1 MDDKRFF
8 SRVGFSYF
16 MMVVLTVAVQFLLS
30 LLVSLIAPQAAGLP
44 VTSWLLAM
52 VPLYLVAIPVCAKMM
67 QALPN
72 MQLYRNEM
80 RPGQWIRT
88 LCICIF
94 VMYVGDIIGNAV
106 SALIAQG
113 TGLDL
118 SFELEELLSQG
129 SPWFTLLFS
138 VVLAPVME
146 ELIFR
151 KVLIDRTIVYGDKA
165 AVVLSGLLFGVFHG
179 NFHQFFYAFGLG
191 CIFAYVYIRTGKL
204 KYTISLHMA
213 VNMLGGFLSS
223 LLLQQLNYSAWDTSD
238 PYAYIDMMFNHA
250 GAVLGLVILE
260 ISMIIMGIAGLIFFA
275 VSVKKLEWRS
285 GEYERPFHEM
295 AGAMF
300 GNPGM
305 ILFLLSGVC
314 LFVLDML

>member
-30 LLVSLIAPQAAGLP
+30 LLLSLIAPQAAGLP

-94 VMYVGDIIGNAV
+94 VMYVGNIIGNAV

-191 CIFAYVYIRTGKL
+191 CIFAYVYPHRKAEIYDFVAYGSEYAGWFSVFLVVATAEL
-204 KYTISLHMA
+204 QC
-213 VNMLGGFLSS
+213 LGYF
-223 LLLQQLNYSAWDTSD
+223 
-238 PYAYIDMMFNHA
+238 
-250 GAVLGLVILE
+250 
-260 ISMIIMGIAGLIFFA
+260 
-275 VSVKKLEWRS
+275 RS
-285 GEYERPFHEM
+285 
-295 AGAMF
+295 
-300 GNPGM
+300 
-305 ILFLLSGVC
+305 VC
-314 LFVLDML
+314 LYRYDVQSCGGCSGTGYTGNQYDHHGHCRIDFLCRVCEKTGMAFR

>member
-8 SRVGFSYF
+8 SRVGLSYF
-16 MMVVLTVAVQFLLS
+16 MMVVLTVVVQFVLS
-30 LLVSLIAPQAAGLP
+30 LVLAFAAPQATGLP
-44 VTSWLLAM
+44 VTSWLLSMA
-52 VPLYLVAIPVCAKMM
+52 PLYLVAIPVCAKLM
-67 QALPN
+67 QALPK
-72 MQLYRNEM
+72 MQFYQNEM

-94 VMYVGDIIGNAV
+94 VMYVGNIIGNVV

-118 SFELEELLSQG
+118 SFGLEDLMSQG
-129 SPWFTLLFS
+129 SPWLTLVFS
-138 VVLAPVME
+138 VILAPVME

-165 AVVLSGLLFGVFHG
+165 VVVLSGLIFGIFHG

-191 CIFAYVYIRTGKL
+191 CVFAYIYIRTGKL

-213 VNMLGGFLSS
+213 VNMLGGFLSTV
-223 LLLQQLNYSAWDTSD
+223 LLQQLNYNAWDTSN
-238 PYAYIDMMFNHA
+238 PYTYVDMMFNHV
-250 GAVLGLVILE
+250 GAVLALVVLE
-260 ISMIIMGIAGLIFFA
+260 VGMIIMGIAGLIFF
-275 VSVKKLEWRS
+275 VLSVKKLEWRS
-285 GEYERPFHEM
+285 GEYEKPFREM
-295 AGAMF
+295 TGAMF

-305 ILFLLSGVC
+305 ILFLLSGVG

>member
-1 MDDKRFF
+1 MYL
-8 SRVGFSYF
+8 YF
-16 MMVVLTVAVQFLLS
+16 CD
-30 LLVSLIAPQAAGLP
+30 
-44 VTSWLLAM
+44 
-52 VPLYLVAIPVCAKMM
+52 VCGKYHWKCSECTYCA
-67 QALPN
+67 
-72 MQLYRNEM
+72 
-80 RPGQWIRT
+80 
-88 LCICIF
+88 
-94 VMYVGDIIGNAV
+94 
-106 SALIAQG
+106 G

-129 SPWFTLLFS
+129 SPCFTLLFS

-275 VSVKKLEWRS
+275 VSAKKLEWRS

-295 AGAMF
+295 GSHVWQSGHDVVSSVRRVPVCAGYAVKQT
-300 GNPGM
+300 M
-305 ILFLLSGVC
+305 IQVERSDYSSIMP
-314 LFVLDML
+314 DMMQPPVAPADCSSCH

>member
-1 MDDKRFF
+1 
-8 SRVGFSYF
+8 
-16 MMVVLTVAVQFLLS
+16 
-30 LLVSLIAPQAAGLP
+30 
-44 VTSWLLAM
+44 
-52 VPLYLVAIPVCAKMM
+52 
-67 QALPN
+67 
-72 MQLYRNEM
+72 M

-94 VMYVGDIIGNAV
+94 VMYVGNIIGNAV

-223 LLLQQLNYSAWDTSD
+223 PVVATAELQC
-238 PYAYIDMMFNHA
+238 
-250 GAVLGLVILE
+250 LG
-260 ISMIIMGIAGLIFFA
+260 
-275 VSVKKLEWRS
+275 
-285 GEYERPFHEM
+285 Y
-295 AGAMF
+295 F
-300 GNPGM
+300 G
-305 ILFLLSGVC
+305 SVC
-314 LFVLDML
+314 LYRYDVQSCGGCSGTGYTGNQYDHHGYCRIDFLCHVCEKTGMAFR

>member
-94 VMYVGDIIGNAV
+94 VMYVGNIIGNAV

-204 KYTISLHMA
+204 
-213 VNMLGGFLSS
+213 
-223 LLLQQLNYSAWDTSD
+223 NYSAWDTSD

>member
-1 MDDKRFF
+1 
-8 SRVGFSYF
+8 
-16 MMVVLTVAVQFLLS
+16 
-30 LLVSLIAPQAAGLP
+30 
-44 VTSWLLAM
+44 M

-94 VMYVGDIIGNAV
+94 VMYVGNIIGNAV

-275 VSVKKLEWRS
+275 VSVKNWNGVPVSTKGHSMRWR
-285 GEYERPFHEM
+285 EP
-295 AGAMF
+295 
-300 GNPGM
+300 
-305 ILFLLSGVC
+305 C
-314 LFVLDML
+314 LAIRA

>member
-94 VMYVGDIIGNAV
+94 VMYVGNIIGNAV

-191 CIFAYVYIRTGKL
+191 CIFAYVYIRTAEIYDFVAYGSEYAGWFSVFL
-204 KYTISLHMA
+204 VVATAELQC
-213 VNMLGGFLSS
+213 LGYF
-223 LLLQQLNYSAWDTSD
+223 
-238 PYAYIDMMFNHA
+238 
-250 GAVLGLVILE
+250 
-260 ISMIIMGIAGLIFFA
+260 
-275 VSVKKLEWRS
+275 RS
-285 GEYERPFHEM
+285 
-295 AGAMF
+295 
-300 GNPGM
+300 
-305 ILFLLSGVC
+305 VC
-314 LFVLDML
+314 LYRYDVQSCGGCSGTGYTGNQYDHHGHCRIDFLCRVCEKTGMAFR